1 MTQDVSE
8 ATIVNAAVLPTIAHQ
23 SFLYSRALLNDDL
36 FLHRFLSSPNRD
48 LYSLLDDDLKYKLEY
63 AWTLP
68 LNTRFITRMKSIQD
82 GVNELLPAT
91 ECLKSSIYYF
101 IRRIREIVIVST
113 YISLSS
119 TSLDLDTGPQ
129 ERIELHRMLIE
140 PPIFDDGLDLL
151 DHHPDPCDDEL
162 PGLID

>member
-68 LNTRFITRMKSIQD
+68 LNSVLYSAPRI
-82 GVNELLPAT
+82 PAGIAP
-91 ECLKSSIYYF
+91 ESAGMAPESGHSCGIA
-101 IRRIREIVIVST
+101 
-113 YISLSS
+113 
-119 TSLDLDTGPQ
+119 
-129 ERIELHRMLIE
+129 
-140 PPIFDDGLDLL
+140 
-151 DHHPDPCDDEL
+151 PDSGHSCGIAPE
-162 PGLID
+162 